1 MMKTS
6 SKAKNYIWILLGIF
20 LFFSGLYYFLNF
32 VSSGTHGLI
41 AEFDMNENKDNVQ
54 IKIDSL
60 ILNSQ
65 NFEYMSND
73 FSSYYQIKVI
83 GEGVVFVYRI
93 REIDEESCSLIF
105 VYVKNES
112 DNKFRSR
119 KDLNLKERSAYTNL
133 FQSLIIQPIIKKQK

>member
-1 MMKTS
+1 MKTS
-6 SKAKNYIWILLGIF
+6 SKARNYIWILLGIF

-73 FSSYYQIKVI
+73 FSTYYHIKVI
-83 GEGVVFVYRI
+83 GEGVVFVYKI
-93 REIDEESCSLIF
+93 REINEESCSLIF

-119 KDLNLKERSAYTNL
+119 KDFNVRERSAYSDL
-133 FQSLIIQPIIKKQK
+133 FQNLIIQPIRKL